1 MPTIVLVGAFD
12 TKGAEYAFLADQ
24 VTALGATPLLVDVGV
39 LDEPTVAADIP
50 RERVAGAPVRTSA
63 RPT

>member
-24 VTALGATPLLVDVGV
+24 VTALGATPSSS
-39 LDEPTVAADIP
+39 
-50 RERVAGAPVRTSA
+50 TSA
-63 RPT
+63 SSTS